1 MSDRL
6 SHSVHLVVDA
16 HVHVTGLILQSALFP
31 SSKAHSPLIDR
42 NKEQTRLRIICR
54 WEPICATFKSRDNR
68 LDSCTAGFWFHL
80 LIDNGLACLGVE
92 TFRPIDTLHHGK
104 CINALSIGA
113 IDRIKI
119 AVAI

>member
-1 MSDRL
+1 MSNRL

-68 LDSCTAGFWFHL
+68 LDSRTAGFWFHL
-80 LIDNGLACLGVE
+80 SLTMGLHVLGSRPFAQLIPSTMG
-92 TFRPIDTLHHGK
+92 
-104 CINALSIGA
+104 
-113 IDRIKI
+113 
-119 AVAI
+119 

>member
-54 WEPICATFKSRDNR
+54 WEQFVPPSSPGIIGSTAAPPVFGFISSLTMGLHVLGSRPF
-68 LDSCTAGFWFHL
+68 AQ
-80 LIDNGLACLGVE
+80 LIPS
-92 TFRPIDTLHHGK
+92 TI
-104 CINALSIGA
+104 
-113 IDRIKI
+113 
-119 AVAI
+119 